1 MVDTKAWY
9 ASKTIWVAALV
20 VALGIVQ
27 SITGQTVS
35 PAETTTILGFIFLI
49 LRLVTN
55 NQINLNSNDTT
66 TIPIA

>member
-1 MVDTKAWY
+1 MVNTKAWY

-27 SITGQTVS
+27 SVTGQTVS

-55 NQINLNSNDTT
+55 NQINLNGSDTT